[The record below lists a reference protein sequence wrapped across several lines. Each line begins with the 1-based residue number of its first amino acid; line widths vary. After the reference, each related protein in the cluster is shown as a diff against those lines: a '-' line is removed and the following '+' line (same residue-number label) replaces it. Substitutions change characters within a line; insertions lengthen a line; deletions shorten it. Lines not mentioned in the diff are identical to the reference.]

1 MPTPTVIPMFP
12 PSSTPIPTAAED
24 METDTDGDKLPD
36 YYENLLGT
44 DPALADTDKDG
55 LSDYDKA
62 ILLGFDPLSTYSD
75 NDGISD
81 YDVDVDSDG
90 LSFRK
95 ESQYGTNCYSPDTD
109 QDDLKDGDEINTY
122 QTDPLLSDTDGDKL
136 SDGNEVFLGLDPK
149 RKVYV

>member
-1 MPTPTVIPMFP
+1 MPTPTVIPTL
-12 PSSTPIPTAAED
+12 STSLTPIPTSVED
-24 METDTDGDKLPD
+24 MVTDTDGDNLPD
-36 YYENLLGT
+36 YYEKLLGT

-55 LSDYDKA
+55 LSDYDEV
-62 ILLGFDPLSTYSD
+62 ILLGFDPLSTDSD

-90 LSFRK
+90 LSFRE
-95 ESQYGTNCYSPDTD
+95 ESKYGTYCYSPDTD
-109 QDDLKDGDEINTY
+109 QDGLKDGDEINTY

-149 RKVYV
+149 RKDYV